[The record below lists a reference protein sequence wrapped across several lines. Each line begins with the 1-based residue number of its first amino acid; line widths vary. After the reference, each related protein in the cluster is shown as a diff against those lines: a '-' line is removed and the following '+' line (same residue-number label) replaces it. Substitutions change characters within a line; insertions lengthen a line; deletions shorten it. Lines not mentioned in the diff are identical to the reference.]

1 METKFANQLHRTEND
16 QDEAKVLELEN
27 TIAQHITAKEA
38 LQQEFD
44 KMQRVFQEEKDQ
56 TAADVKKMSN
66 DYATKQNELEEALSK
81 IQTLQQTILQQ
92 KDVMASSGTAPSQN
106 EENNTLQQEIGLLKK
121 EMEALSSKYGVQE
134 KALLQA
140 KARVVELKSV
150 VSRHEAAAT
159 TSLQDQHALKKRVG
173 STAAEDGGEFRAVD
187 IESGLQSSNSGGN
200 DKQRREISLMSEF
213 KMAMGHLSPK
223 LRQYTFVYI
232 GIMHLLLLVLLF
244 SQKGGGNSEVAHSGL
259 HGA

>member
-1 METKFANQLHRTEND
+1 
-16 QDEAKVLELEN
+16 
-27 TIAQHITAKEA
+27 
-38 LQQEFD
+38 
-44 KMQRVFQEEKDQ
+44 
-56 TAADVKKMSN
+56 
-66 DYATKQNELEEALSK
+66 
-81 IQTLQQTILQQ
+81 
-92 KDVMASSGTAPSQN
+92 
-106 EENNTLQQEIGLLKK
+106 
-121 EMEALSSKYGVQE
+121 MEALSSKYGVQE

-150 VSRHEAAAT
+150 VSRHEAAAA

-200 DKQRREISLMSEF
+200 ADNDKQRREMRSFMSEF